1 MKHPSLFN
9 LCKTAFYI
17 GTIAYGGP
25 ANLVHFKKIMVHD
38 HGWIHEHEFLDTL
51 ALAQVLPGATGVSMM
66 AHVGYKYKKFTGGL
80 LMPIFYILPATIS
93 ILPLAWAYFKFG
105 ELSAVRAVMSGL
117 GALVVALLLNA
128 VIHLGQAIF
137 KPFDRSS
144 IKGFLIAALTFA
156 GMYFFK
162 MNTVLLILG
171 SGALGI
177 LLYHFTHEFEHEIET
192 SAPTEIQTEVHL
204 EKRIHPWDFMSL
216 VVAGAIIVMI
226 LISSHALA
234 SLFLSFSQIGLFSF
248 GGGYAAIPLM
258 QHQMVDQLQWLTLHE
273 FRDGIALGQ
282 ITPGPV
288 STVAAFVGYK
298 LAGLIGAFVSVVAIF
313 LAPVGTMI
321 ALSSVHA
328 KVRRMKLTRVV
339 IKGFSTGF
347 MGLLLAVTLQFALK
361 SLVGWETWLVFAV
374 SLFVML
380 RTKKDPLWLIFGTLV
395 FSLLFIR

>member
-1 MKHPSLFN
+1 
-9 LCKTAFYI
+9 
-17 GTIAYGGP
+17 
-25 ANLVHFKKIMVHD
+25 
-38 HGWIHEHEFLDTL
+38 
-51 ALAQVLPGATGVSMM
+51 
-66 AHVGYKYKKFTGGL
+66 
-80 LMPIFYILPATIS
+80 
-93 ILPLAWAYFKFG
+93 
-105 ELSAVRAVMSGL
+105 
-117 GALVVALLLNA
+117 
-128 VIHLGQAIF
+128 
-137 KPFDRSS
+137 
-144 IKGFLIAALTFA
+144 
-156 GMYFFK
+156 
-162 MNTVLLILG
+162 VLLILG